1 MSVISIL
8 MLSIAA
14 SAFFSGMEIA
24 FVRGNKLKIELD
36 KAKGKISGR
45 IISKFH
51 EKPSLFIAMLLLGN
65 NVALVIY
72 GMYMEE
78 SLTPPLESMLPVFL
92 QQSQM
97 LILILETLISTLII
111 LIIAEF
117 IPKALFRL
125 NANGILKLF
134 SIILFAIY
142 WILMPFVFIFIK
154 LSEFILKY
162 FLRTKIDETKYVF
175 SSSDLEEY
183 VKEFS
188 TENGINIKTESDLQ
202 IFQNAIDFKNIKIR
216 ECMVP
221 RTEIDAIEINSSI
234 EDLTALFKTTG
245 HSKILLYEDTVDNI
259 IGYVHAYDL
268 FKLPKNINQIKR
280 NISFLPETFL
290 ANRLLEKMIKEKI
303 SIAVILDEFGGT
315 SGMITLEDLME
326 EIFGEIEDEFDLD
339 TLIETK
345 TDDGSYVFSARLEID
360 YLNEKYDLGFK
371 ESDEYET
378 IGGLIINYNEDIPN
392 KGEKI
397 IIDGYEIKIIKASN
411 SKIELIK
418 MKKML

>member
-125 NANGILKLF
+125 NANGIL
-134 SIILFAIY
+134 
-142 WILMPFVFIFIK
+142 
-154 LSEFILKY
+154 
-162 FLRTKIDETKYVF
+162 
-175 SSSDLEEY
+175 
-183 VKEFS
+183 
-188 TENGINIKTESDLQ
+188 
-202 IFQNAIDFKNIKIR
+202 
-216 ECMVP
+216 
-221 RTEIDAIEINSSI
+221 
-234 EDLTALFKTTG
+234 
-245 HSKILLYEDTVDNI
+245 
-259 IGYVHAYDL
+259 
-268 FKLPKNINQIKR
+268 
-280 NISFLPETFL
+280 
-290 ANRLLEKMIKEKI
+290 
-303 SIAVILDEFGGT
+303 
-315 SGMITLEDLME
+315 
-326 EIFGEIEDEFDLD
+326 
-339 TLIETK
+339 
-345 TDDGSYVFSARLEID
+345 
-360 YLNEKYDLGFK
+360 
-371 ESDEYET
+371 
-378 IGGLIINYNEDIPN
+378 
-392 KGEKI
+392 
-397 IIDGYEIKIIKASN
+397 
-411 SKIELIK
+411 
-418 MKKML
+418 

>member
-1 MSVISIL
+1 
-8 MLSIAA
+8 
-14 SAFFSGMEIA
+14 
-24 FVRGNKLKIELD
+24 
-36 KAKGKISGR
+36 
-45 IISKFH
+45 
-51 EKPSLFIAMLLLGN
+51 
-65 NVALVIY
+65 
-72 GMYMEE
+72 
-78 SLTPPLESMLPVFL
+78 
-92 QQSQM
+92 
-97 LILILETLISTLII
+97 
-111 LIIAEF
+111 
-117 IPKALFRL
+117 
-125 NANGILKLF
+125 
-134 SIILFAIY
+134 
-142 WILMPFVFIFIK
+142 MPFVFIFIK

>member
-339 TLIETK
+339 TLIETQ

>member
-1 MSVISIL
+1 
-8 MLSIAA
+8 
-14 SAFFSGMEIA
+14 
-24 FVRGNKLKIELD
+24 
-36 KAKGKISGR
+36 
-45 IISKFH
+45 
-51 EKPSLFIAMLLLGN
+51 
-65 NVALVIY
+65 
-72 GMYMEE
+72 
-78 SLTPPLESMLPVFL
+78 
-92 QQSQM
+92 
-97 LILILETLISTLII
+97 
-111 LIIAEF
+111 
-117 IPKALFRL
+117 
-125 NANGILKLF
+125 
-134 SIILFAIY
+134 
-142 WILMPFVFIFIK
+142 
-154 LSEFILKY
+154 
-162 FLRTKIDETKYVF
+162 
-175 SSSDLEEY
+175 
-183 VKEFS
+183 
-188 TENGINIKTESDLQ
+188 
-202 IFQNAIDFKNIKIR
+202 
-216 ECMVP
+216 MVP